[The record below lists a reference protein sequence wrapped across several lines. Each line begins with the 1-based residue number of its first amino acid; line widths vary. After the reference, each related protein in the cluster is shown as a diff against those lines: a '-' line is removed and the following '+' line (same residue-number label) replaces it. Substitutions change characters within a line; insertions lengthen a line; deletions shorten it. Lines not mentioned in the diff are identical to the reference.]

1 MTKGY
6 VKRSQ
11 KRNITQAI
19 LNIRKMQIKIIIK
32 SYFCL

>member
-11 KRNITQAI
+11 KRKIKQAI

-32 SYFCL
+32 SYFCF